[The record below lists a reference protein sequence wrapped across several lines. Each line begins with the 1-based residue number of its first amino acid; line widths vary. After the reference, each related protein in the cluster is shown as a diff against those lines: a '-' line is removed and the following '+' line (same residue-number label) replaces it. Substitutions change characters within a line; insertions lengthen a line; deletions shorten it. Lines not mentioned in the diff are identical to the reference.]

1 MNILWYDHPIKLF
14 YEKFTLWYNGGMR
27 IEMNKDENLKAAVIE
42 SCINGTMTVKVA
54 AERLNFSE
62 RYVKKLKAR
71 YKKYGASSMM
81 HGNCGKQRL
90 IIDVKKDLHQVN
102 YYKSMVL
109 LISSFME
116 MIKNTVC
123 MVLLMMQHIKLQD
136 YICVKM
142 NVCMDI

>member
-1 MNILWYDHPIKLF
+1 
-14 YEKFTLWYNGGMR
+14 MR

-81 HGNCGKQRL
+81 HGNCGKQPKHT
-90 IIDVKKDLHQVN
+90 ISADI
-102 YYKSMVL
+102 KS
-109 LISSFME
+109 
-116 MIKNTVC
+116 
-123 MVLLMMQHIKLQD
+123 
-136 YICVKM
+136 KM
-142 NVCMDI
+142 